1 MNKRVVYYGE
11 KDLEGLRW
19 TARIM
24 DFGIGLALVAAFNEI
39 RSSYAFLRESKV
51 FRQGVK
57 RDTNLVLRMV
67 KAREAEI
74 RSIMK
79 SKSFWD
85 DYSDTV
91 IDEANND
98 VTLFRVAVKS
108 VLDKGGF
115 KESNLVSYMET
126 ARVLLE
132 MTEQHFDAVIKDAK
146 ERYGR
151 NYTKEFCC
159 YDTEVIRRAWEK
171 VTDAVYVGVPI
182 DLNTDNVKAA
192 FSRMDKKF
200 AEGAYI
206 QECLKVAMDSHPE
219 FTENKVEVKNPI

>member
-11 KDLEGLRW
+11 RDLEGLRW

-24 DFGIGLALVAAFNEI
+24 DFGIGLGMVAAFNEI
-39 RSSYAFLRESKV
+39 RSSYAFLRESPLY
-51 FRQGVK
+51 RQQIK
-57 RDTNLVLRMV
+57 RDTNAVLRMV
-67 KAREAEI
+67 KAREAEV

-79 SKSFWD
+79 SKAFWD

-91 IDEANND
+91 IDEASND
-98 VTLFRVAVKS
+98 VTLFRVAIKS

-115 KESNLVSYMET
+115 KDSNLVSYMET

-132 MTEQHFDAVIKDAK
+132 MTEQHFDAVIEDAK

-151 NYTKEFCC
+151 NYYKEFCC
-159 YDTEVIRRAWEK
+159 YDTEPVRKAWEK

-182 DLNTDNVKAA
+182 DLNTEDVKAM
-192 FSRMDKKF
+192 FGRMDRKF

-206 QECLKVAMDSHPE
+206 QECLKVAMDANPE
-219 FTENKVEVKNPI
+219 FKENEVEVKS